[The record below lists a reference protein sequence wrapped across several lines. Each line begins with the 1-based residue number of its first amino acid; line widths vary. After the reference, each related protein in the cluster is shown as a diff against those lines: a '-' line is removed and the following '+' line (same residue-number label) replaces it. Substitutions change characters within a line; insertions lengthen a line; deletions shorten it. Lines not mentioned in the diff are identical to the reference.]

1 MTANIL
7 SILSPSMMRIYQKF
21 STQQMIRHCNIFIKG
36 TIILSEFLLLT
47 SDAKFMIMDVLEMIR
62 CRSPMITVMSTV
74 LWIMMISSGCA
85 RLDLQ
90 IPRQLQQLH
99 PKNNNLQLITLRY
112 QSITTLHY
120 LLYLSPGPVG
130 QLELK

>member
-36 TIILSEFLLLT
+36 TIILSEFLMLT
-47 SDAKFMIMDVLEMIR
+47 YDAKFMIMDVLEMIR

-74 LWIMMISSGCA
+74 L
-85 RLDLQ
+85 
-90 IPRQLQQLH
+90 
-99 PKNNNLQLITLRY
+99 
-112 QSITTLHY
+112 
-120 LLYLSPGPVG
+120 
-130 QLELK
+130 